1 MLKEGKFRAFRN
13 MPIGWVLQALHS
25 TDRSERLF
33 RVCVEIIVWLSL
45 YITVKYYAPDIGAG
59 LAVLVAFIISHTI
72 MWLLTGNFWVYMLDS
87 FLWVRNP
94 GIEGVVRFTQF
105 TRSMFTTVDCV
116 DAILIYGSMCRRQ
129 LHGRSD
135 LDLRVVRRTD
145 SWKGLLALP
154 LGFLVRA
161 YSFFVYM
168 PVDLEVVDSMAFVR
182 KQMRADEL
190 PIGVFVRPG
199 VCIDEIGMDFSE
211 VEKEP
216 SIVLK
221 DNV

>member
-13 MPIGWVLQALHS
+13 IPVGWVLQALHS
-25 TDRSERLF
+25 TDRSERFF
-33 RVCVEIIVWLSL
+33 RICVESIVWLGF
-45 YITVKYYAPDIGAG
+45 YATAKHFAPDVGAG
-59 LAVLVAFIISHTI
+59 LTLVIVFIISHTL
-72 MWLLTGNFWVYMLDS
+72 MWFLTGNFWVYMLDS

-105 TRSMFTTVDCV
+105 TRSVFTSVDCA
-116 DAILIYGSMCRRQ
+116 DAILIYGSMCRKQ

-154 LGFLVRA
+154 LGLLVRA

-168 PVDLEVVDSMAFVR
+168 PVDLEVIDSMAFVR

-190 PIGVFVRPG
+190 PINVFVRAG

-211 VEKEP
+211 VEKDP

-221 DNV
+221 ENN

>member
-33 RVCVEIIVWLSL
+33 RICVEIIVWLSL
-45 YITVKYYAPDIGAG
+45 YIAVKYYAPDIGAG
-59 LAVLVAFIISHTI
+59 LAVLVAFIIRHTI

-94 GIEGVVRFTQF
+94 GIEGVVRFTQV
-105 TRSMFTTVDCV
+105 TRSVFTAVDCV

>member
-1 MLKEGKFRAFRN
+1 MLKEGKYRAFRN
-13 MPIGWVLQALHS
+13 IPIGWVLQALHS

-33 RVCVEIIVWLSL
+33 RVCIEVVIWLAI
-45 YITVKYYAPDIGAG
+45 YVAVKSFAPAMDAG
-59 LAVLVAFIISHTI
+59 LALLTAFAISHTL

-94 GIEGVVRFTQF
+94 GIDGVVQFTQF
-105 TRSMFTTVDCV
+105 TRSVFTTVDCV
-116 DAILIYGSMCRRQ
+116 DAILIYGSMCRGQ

-145 SWKGLLALP
+145 SWKGLIALP
-154 LGFLVRA
+154 LGFLVRM

-182 KQMRADEL
+182 KQMRDDER
-190 PIGVFVRPG
+190 PIGVFIRPG
-199 VCIDEIGMDFSE
+199 VCIDELGMDFSE

-221 DNV
+221 ESV